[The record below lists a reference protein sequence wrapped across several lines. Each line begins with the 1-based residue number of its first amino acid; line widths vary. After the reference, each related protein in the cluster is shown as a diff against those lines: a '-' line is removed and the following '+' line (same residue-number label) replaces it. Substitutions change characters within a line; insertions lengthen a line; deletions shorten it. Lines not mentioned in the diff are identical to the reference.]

1 MCRILLSVCAG
12 LLSPLFILNAGST
25 TPKQQ
30 RAEWTHPSHEVHS
43 SPSVQQQR
51 GHVDVAVVSRDVEG
65 RETALTEGESRQT
78 DIKN

>member
-1 MCRILLSVCAG
+1 MCRIFLSVCAG

-43 SPSVQQQR
+43 SPPVQQQR
-51 GHVDVAVVSRDVEG
+51 GHVDVAVVSRDVEW

-78 DIKN
+78 DIKK